1 MINHKPNNLSKQI
14 EKRIIM
20 SKLLKWFL
28 RAGIFACFAIGLFLV
43 IRFLFHNQKDKD
55 VKEDLLDNEKIV
67 NLKAITIGTQPKGGM
82 DAIYEKLDALTI
94 PELGCTIRFDFI
106 PWGDERKQI
115 NIATAS
121 GEYDIIPGGVFS
133 DYRTLMFKNAYI
145 NLNNYFHLVP
155 DLVSHY
161 GIENLKKME
170 TKGKIY
176 GLPQLSEV
184 GIKNAGEGF
193 FYREDL
199 RKQWGLRP
207 IVDLS
212 TMEAYL
218 YRAKQEDEYK
228 DEPLIT
234 DNRIWMSLWL
244 LITKGKYLEVASAM
258 ETPFIVVEADNP
270 TEPISR
276 IETKEFKEVLSYI
289 DRWYRD
295 GIIASDMLAAS
306 DNEGTKGLNL
316 MLANKKPSE
325 TNVPI
330 WACSNNYIPELY
342 EANPEWEFG
351 FFDYTI
357 HSSRLYLGT
366 MATNSVLSISSKSSS
381 PEIAIKLLE
390 KLHTDTRYYFLLCY
404 GVEGIHY
411 EFSDGILSYDTI
423 PIENRYAG
431 WTAAGDATL
440 DYKAVSVNPKWQKDV
455 IEKREEI
462 VKENLEIAEDYYLDG
477 FIFEKADILNE
488 VNTLE
493 IVKKEFFQPLVCGV
507 VGDYESEILNLSNE
521 LEAAGFD
528 KYLKQLKMQLN
539 QFAAN
544 KME

>member
-1 MINHKPNNLSKQI
+1 
-14 EKRIIM
+14 M
-20 SKLLKWFL
+20 SKLLKRFL
-28 RAGIFACFAIGLFLV
+28 RAGIFACFAIGLFFA
-43 IRFLFHNQKDKD
+43 IRFLFQNQKDKD
-55 VKEDLLDNEKIV
+55 TKEDLSNNEKIV
-67 NLKAITIGTQPKGGM
+67 NLKAITLGVPPKVGM
-82 DAIYEKLDALTI
+82 DALYEKLDALTI
-94 PELGCTIRFDFI
+94 PELGCTLRFDFI

-161 GIENLKKME
+161 GIENLKKTE
-170 TKGKIY
+170 SKGKIY
-176 GLPQLSEV
+176 GLPQLSKM

-199 RKQWGLRP
+199 RKKWGLRP
-207 IVDLS
+207 ITDLS

-218 YRAKQEDEYK
+218 YRAKQEKEYK

-234 DNRIWMSLWL
+234 DNRIWMSLWM

-270 TEPISR
+270 TKPVSR

-342 EANPEWEFG
+342 ETNPEWEFG
-351 FFDYTI
+351 FFDYTLY
-357 HSSRLYLGT
+357 SNRLYLGT

-381 PEIAIKLLE
+381 PETAIKLLE
-390 KLHTDTRYYFLLCY
+390 KLHTDSRYYFLLTY
-404 GVEGIHY
+404 GVEGVHY
-411 EFSDGILSYDTI
+411 EMIDGVLTYDN
-423 PIENRYAG
+423 IEIDNRYAG
-431 WTAAGDATL
+431 WTAANDWNME
-440 DYKAVSVNPKWQKDV
+440 YRSISVNPQWQTDV
-455 IEKREEI
+455 IDMYDEIKVEKIEDAEE
-462 VKENLEIAEDYYLDG
+462 YYLDG
-477 FIFEKADILNE
+477 FIFEKGEILSS
-488 VNTLE
+488 VNMMK
-493 IVKKEFFQPLVCGV
+493 IVKKEYFQPLVCGV
-507 VGDYESEILNLSNE
+507 LDDYEVGILNLAKE
-521 LEAAGFD
+521 LEEAGFQ
-528 KYLKQLKMQLN
+528 KYLSHLEAQLE
-539 QFAAN
+539 QFAED
-544 KME
+544 KEE